1 MKGISLTLGL
11 RLMILFTSLGACLH
25 PNQKGAGILYNCT
38 PLIGELGYRS
48 LNRPVTTCA
57 QAYWEDSTD

>member
-1 MKGISLTLGL
+1 MRGVSFALGL
-11 RLMILFTSLGACLH
+11 RLTLLCVSLGACLH

-38 PLIGELGYRS
+38 PLIGELSYRS